1 MIRVNTDH
9 DRRVAVLYE
18 NDAWLSD
25 FFDALERRGIP
36 YQPVRMDDTG
46 ILLDDP
52 PAFPV
57 VFNRV
62 SPSSYLRG
70 HGPAIAFARSMLDV
84 LAEHGCRVINGP
96 RAFAVETS
104 KVAQLL
110 LLRRL
115 GVAAPRTIVFNN
127 PRGIAEAAQR
137 LRFPA
142 MLKPDCGGSGAFIRR
157 VTGSDHLAELLQ
169 QQQDRFGPGHVLLL
183 QEEFSGTVV
192 RTEFVDGELVCA
204 MRVRAVNT
212 YNMCPAESC
221 RRPPADP
228 DDAEKPRVEFEP
240 YPDIAPDAV
249 AQAREIIRGA
259 HLDVGGVEFVE
270 DAGGGR
276 TFFDINATS
285 VYRAD
290 VCGALGIDAIGK
302 LVDFVDRE
310 LRKEVAKRGER
321 AWPRRRM
328 QSSSVGG

>member
-1 MIRVNTDH
+1 MIRLKTE
-9 DRRVAVLYE
+9 RERCVAVLYE
-18 NDAWLSD
+18 NDAWLDD
-25 FFDALERRGIP
+25 FFNALEHRGIP
-36 YQPVRMDDTG
+36 YQPVRMDDAA

-52 PAFPV
+52 PATPV

-70 HGPAIAFARSMLDV
+70 HEPAIAFARSMLDV
-84 LAEHGCRVINGP
+84 LAEHGCRVINGSP
-96 RAFAVETS
+96 AFAVETS

-115 GVAAPRTIVFNN
+115 GVAAPRTILFNN
-127 PRGIAEAAQR
+127 PHGIVEAAEG
-137 LRFPA
+137 LKFPA
-142 MLKPDCGGSGAFIRR
+142 VLKPDCGGSGAFIRR
-157 VTGSDHLAELLQ
+157 VTDRDHLATLLEQ
-169 QQQDRFGPGHVLLL
+169 RQTLFGPGHVLLL

-212 YNMCPAESC
+212 YNMCPAQSC

-228 DDAEKPRVEFEP
+228 DSTEKPRVEFEP

-249 AQAREIIRGA
+249 AQAREIVRGA

-285 VYRAD
+285 VYRTD
-290 VCGALGIDAIGK
+290 VCDALGIDANGK

-321 AWPRRRM
+321 TWPRRRM